1 MTAVTTDWAF
11 ARYEAVRHRLPS
23 ARYPA
28 SSRTVASLEEVA
40 DAVDAFV
47 LDAFGVLNVGETA
60 IPGAAARLARLR
72 AMGKR
77 LLVLTN
83 GATQS
88 RLAALSKYRRMGFD
102 FTADEVVSSRDV
114 TATALG
120 TMPGGLWA
128 AASGPAPDFSD
139 MPAPLADLLADDTL
153 FERADGFVLLSSAG
167 WTAKHQARL
176 VAALQDSPRPVL
188 VGNPDLVAPREDGLS
203 LEPGHFAQCL
213 ADETGTVPQFF
224 GKPFPDAY
232 AVVRDRLG
240 GIPPHRIATV
250 GDTLHTDIL
259 GGAAAGM
266 RTVLVTDHGLFAGR
280 DVAPFVRSSGI
291 VADWQVATI

>member
-1 MTAVTTDWAF
+1 MFIATTDWAF
-11 ARYEAVRHRLPS
+11 ARYEAVR
-23 ARYPA
+23 ARMPTARFPA
-28 SSRTVASLEEVA
+28 ASMIVASLEA
-40 DAVDAFV
+40 IAPQVDAFV
-47 LDAFGVLNVGETA
+47 LDAFGVLNVGETP

-88 RLAALSKYRRMGFD
+88 RQAALAKYRRMGFD

-114 TATALG
+114 TATALAA
-120 TMPGGLWA
+120 MPTGLWA
-128 AASGPAPDFSD
+128 AASGPSPDFSD
-139 MPAPLADLLADDTL
+139 IPVPLADLLGDESL
-153 FERADGFVLLSSAG
+153 FEQADGFVLLSSAG
-167 WTAKHQARL
+167 WTADLQARL
-176 VAALQDSPRPVL
+176 VAALRERPRPVL

-203 LEPGHFAQCL
+203 LEPGHYAHAL
-213 ADETGTVPQFF
+213 ADATGMAPQFF

-232 AVVRDRLG
+232 AVVRARLP
-240 GIPPHRIATV
+240 GIPANRIAAV

-280 DVAPFVRSSGI
+280 DVAPFVTESGI
-291 VADWQVATI
+291 VADWQLAKI